1 MRHLETL
8 TEHQRRHLVHIY
20 ASLRD
25 CIVDEVAYDREPDFP
40 PLDTETETIIWR
52 EVYTQ
57 LSRLMAAAHFE
68 EAARLEQELDDWY
81 AEHVARTQALETQ

>member
-1 MRHLETL
+1 
-8 TEHQRRHLVHIY
+8 
-20 ASLRD
+20 
-25 CIVDEVAYDREPDFP
+25 
-40 PLDTETETIIWR
+40 LDTETETIIWR